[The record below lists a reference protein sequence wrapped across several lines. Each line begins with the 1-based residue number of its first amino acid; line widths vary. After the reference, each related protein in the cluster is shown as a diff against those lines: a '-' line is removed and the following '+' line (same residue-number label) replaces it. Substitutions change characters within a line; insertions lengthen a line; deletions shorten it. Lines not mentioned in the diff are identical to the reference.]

1 MKRLSDIC
9 AVITT
14 GQIMSRVSAEAEKEK
29 DGFTTVDEVRVIV
42 PKAISNGRID
52 HSELAEVVLTKK
64 VDETRIT
71 KAGDIVVKLSTPYE
85 AAYIDEDNAGLV
97 VTSFCAIISGVSES
111 FMPEFL
117 ASYLNTLPAR
127 EALRQCTTGM
137 NVPLLRVSDLKAL
150 QVPDVE
156 LEVQK
161 AAIDVLRLLQKK
173 RVLLSELLVH
183 CDQLAESVVVNAI
196 GREEDHYE

>member
-1 MKRLSDIC
+1 M
-9 AVITT
+9 
-14 GQIMSRVSAEAEKEK
+14 
-29 DGFTTVDEVRVIV
+29 
-42 PKAISNGRID
+42 
-52 HSELAEVVLTKK
+52 
-64 VDETRIT
+64 
-71 KAGDIVVKLSTPYE
+71 
-85 AAYIDEDNAGLV
+85 
-97 VTSFCAIISGVSES
+97 
-111 FMPEFL
+111 
-117 ASYLNTLPAR
+117 NTLPAR

-150 QVPDVE
+150 QVPAFE

-183 CDQLAESVVVNAI
+183 CDKLAESVVVNAI